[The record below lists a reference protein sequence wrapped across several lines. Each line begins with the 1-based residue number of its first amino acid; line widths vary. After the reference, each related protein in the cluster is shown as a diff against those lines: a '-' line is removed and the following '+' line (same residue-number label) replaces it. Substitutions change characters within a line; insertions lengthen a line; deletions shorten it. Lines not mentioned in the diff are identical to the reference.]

1 MAQTFHEAPSSASR
15 LYTSAH
21 RWTRAAPADTRR
33 TGRMRY
39 LKDVSRRFKNGSEKN
54 TTAVKRI
61 KKTAVK
67 RVKKT
72 AVKRV
77 KKTAE

>member
-39 LKDVSRRFKNGSEKN
+39 LKDVSRRFKNGS
-54 TTAVKRI
+54 VKRI